1 MATEPLLREPE
12 DDALLAGMAAGDRA
26 AAARFVRRHAAAVT
40 GVAYHVVRDRGIA
53 EDIAQET
60 FLKAWRAAATYD
72 PRRGSAKAWL
82 LSISR
87 NAAIDLVRVRQAA
100 PLSPDAITSILA
112 GDAMLAAPDD
122 NLVTQADVV
131 EVRHALDRLP
141 EDQRRAVLLAAVAGR
156 SAAEV
161 GETEGIPLGT
171 AKARI
176 RKALMRMR
184 DSLEVEARRGL

>member
-1 MATEPLLREPE
+1 MPDEPE

-26 AAARFVRRHAAAVT
+26 AASTFVRRHAAAVI
-40 GVAYHVVRDRGIA
+40 GVAFQVVRDRGLA
-53 EDIAQET
+53 EDVAQET

-72 PRRGSAKAWL
+72 PRRGSARSWL

-100 PLSPDAITSILA
+100 PLSPDAITGLLA
-112 GDAMLAAPDD
+112 EAAVPEAPDED
-122 NLVTQADVV
+122 LLAQADAV
-131 EVRHALDRLP
+131 EVRQVLGRLP

-161 GETEGIPLGT
+161 GEIEEIPLGT
-171 AKARI
+171 AKTRI

-184 DSLEVEARRGL
+184 DGLEVEARRGV